1 MACLE
6 ENQMST
12 DEIAVAAGG
21 DPAADHRNDPLDS
34 GDMDL
39 SGEDHVPKPR
49 KPYTITKQREKWTE
63 DEHKR
68 FLEALQLHGRAWR
81 RIQEHIGTKT
91 AVQIRSHAQKFFTK
105 VVRESSGSNTA
116 EGAAAPAI
124 QIPPPRPKRKP
135 AHPYPRK
142 VEYGAAKKH
151 APLLRHLEK
160 PGPQSLRDRDDDGS
174 PTSVLTAAREVSRAE
189 ALGSVFA
196 SSSSGSMSPGT
207 SATGSDEH
215 ANSGGGSPA
224 SSVDREDGGVS
235 PGVATAGLA
244 ARTADT
250 KVFGDAKGGTDAPT
264 FKLFGKKVSVKDSY
278 EHLHDAG
285 DLKTDASA
293 AQATRST
300 TQCGAPEGSS
310 WNPWPSSVQVQQLM
324 YFVPQPDG
332 FAARSAGVPWL
343 AYNGSLPCAL
353 FYPQAAAPPAQHHQP
368 SEPLDHKHM
377 QREGSLTG
385 SNTGSSA
392 AVPAASAAAQN
403 SDAAES
409 HGPGRETTSGGD
421 AAPADAVR
429 RLTKC
434 PSSASFSRR
443 GFVPYKRCA
452 AESEA
457 PRAVAAGEEADGE
470 LTRLC
475 L

>member
-1 MACLE
+1 
-6 ENQMST
+6 ENQMAT
-12 DEIAVAAGG
+12 DEIAVAVRAGG
-21 DPAADHRNDPLDS
+21 EPAVDHRKDPLDPC
-34 GDMDL
+34 DMDL
-39 SGEDHVPKPR
+39 SGEEHLPKAR

-105 VVRESSGSNTA
+105 VVRESSGSNSA
-116 EGAAAPAI
+116 VGAAPAI

-142 VEYGAAKKH
+142 VDSAAKKH
-151 APLLRHLEK
+151 APAFKQLEK
-160 PGPQSLRDRDDDGS
+160 PPLRMQSLPDQDDGS
-174 PTSVLTAAREVSRAE
+174 PTSVLTTARTVVRAE

-196 SSSSGSMSPGT
+196 NSSSGSRSPAP

-215 ANSGGGSPA
+215 GNGA
-224 SSVDREDGGVS
+224 SSIDREDGCAS
-235 PGVATAGLA
+235 PSVATAELA
-244 ARTADT
+244 TRTANA
-250 KVFGDAKGGTDAPT
+250 KVFGDAKEVSCIGTDAPV
-264 FKLFGKKVSVKDSY
+264 FKLFGKVVVKDSY
-278 EHLHDAG
+278 EHLHNG
-285 DLKTDASA
+285 CGLKTDASPA
-293 AQATRST
+293 SVAQATRNAIPF
-300 TQCGAPEGSS
+300 GAAQGSS
-310 WNPWPSSVQVQQLM
+310 WNPWPSSMQQLM
-324 YFVPQPDG
+324 YFVPQADG
-332 FAARSAGVPWL
+332 FTAQSVVPWL

-353 FYPQAAAPPAQHHQP
+353 FYPQAVPSTQHHQQQP
-368 SEPLDHKHM
+368 LEPLDHKRM

-385 SNTGSSA
+385 SNTASS
-392 AVPAASAAAQN
+392 AVPAASAVQN
-403 SDAAES
+403 SDPAES
-409 HGPGRETTSGGD
+409 HGPGHVDASESD
-421 AAPADAVR
+421 AALAAAAAAGVP

-434 PSSASFSRR
+434 ASSASFSRR

-457 PRAVAAGEEADGE
+457 PRPVAAGEEADGE

>member
-1 MACLE
+1 MAACLDLE
-6 ENQMST
+6 DTRMST
-12 DEIAVAAGG
+12 
-21 DPAADHRNDPLDS
+21 

-39 SGEDHVPKPR
+39 SGEEHAPKAR

-116 EGAAAPAI
+116 AGGAAPAI

-142 VEYGAAKKH
+142 MDGPAKKH
-151 APLLRHLEK
+151 APALKPLEK
-160 PGPQSLRDRDDDGS
+160 PGPLSLPDRDDGS
-174 PTSVLTAAREVSRAE
+174 PTSVLTTAREASRAE
-189 ALGSVFA
+189 AAPCSVFE
-196 SSSSGSMSPGT
+196 SSASGSGSPAT

-215 ANSGGGSPA
+215 ANGCGGSSPA

-235 PGVATAGLA
+235 PGVATAELA
-244 ARTADT
+244 ARTAYT
-250 KVFGDAKGGTDAPT
+250 KLFGTEAPA
-264 FKLFGKKVSVKDSY
+264 FKLFGKKVLVKDSY
-278 EHLHDAG
+278 EHLHNTG
-285 DLKTDASA
+285 DLNTDASA
-293 AQATRST
+293 GSVAQAARNTVSF
-300 TQCGAPEGSS
+300 GDAEGSS
-310 WNPWPSSVQVQQLM
+310 WNPWPSSVPVQQLM
-324 YFVPQPDG
+324 YFVPQRDG
-332 FAARSAGVPWL
+332 FSAVPWL
-343 AYNGSLPCAL
+343 GYNGSLPCAL
-353 FYPQAAAPPAQHHQP
+353 FYPQAATPSTQQQQHHP
-368 SEPLDHKHM
+368 SEPLDHNRM

-392 AVPAASAAAQN
+392 AVPAASAAAAQN

-409 HGPGRETTSGGD
+409 HGTGRETTSGGD
-421 AAPADAVR
+421 AALAAAGAIP

-457 PRAVAAGEEADGE
+457 PRPVAAGEEADGE
-470 LTRLC
+470 LTKLC

>member
-1 MACLE
+1 MAACLE
-6 ENQMST
+6 ESQMAT
-12 DEIAVAAGG
+12 DEIA
-21 DPAADHRNDPLDS
+21 ADHRT

-39 SGEDHVPKPR
+39 SGEEHAPKAR

-63 DEHKR
+63 DEHKL

-116 EGAAAPAI
+116 AAPAI

-135 AHPYPRK
+135 AHLYPRK
-142 VEYGAAKKH
+142 VDGGAAKKH
-151 APLLRHLEK
+151 APALKHLEK
-160 PGPQSLRDRDDDGS
+160 PGPLSLRDRDDGS
-174 PTSVLTAAREVSRAE
+174 PTSVLTTAREASRAE
-189 ALGSVFA
+189 AAPCSVFA
-196 SSSSGSMSPGT
+196 SSESGSGSPAT
-207 SATGSDEH
+207 SAVGSDEH
-215 ANSGGGSPA
+215 ANCGGGGSPA

-235 PGVATAGLA
+235 PGVATAELA
-244 ARTADT
+244 ARTANS
-250 KVFGDAKGGTDAPT
+250 KVFGDAKVVSCVGTEASA
-264 FKLFGKKVSVKDSY
+264 FKLFGKKVLVKDSY
-278 EHLHDAG
+278 EHLDGAG
-285 DLKTDASA
+285 DLKTDASPA
-293 AQATRST
+293 SVSQATSNT
-300 TQCGAPEGSS
+300 ISFSAAEGSS
-310 WNPWPSSVQVQQLM
+310 WNPWPSSVQMQQLM
-324 YFVPQPDG
+324 YFVPQRDG
-332 FAARSAGVPWL
+332 FAAVPWL
-343 AYNGSLPCAL
+343 GYNGNLPCAL
-353 FYPQAAAPPAQHHQP
+353 FYSQAAAPSSQQQQHHQQP
-368 SEPLDHKHM
+368 SEPLDHKRL

-392 AVPAASAAAQN
+392 AAPAASAAAQN

-409 HGPGRETTSGGD
+409 HGPGGETTSGGD
-421 AAPADAVR
+421 AAPAASVAAVR
-429 RLTKC
+429 CLTKC

-457 PRAVAAGEEADGE
+457 PRAVAAGAEADGE